1 MKVLIVSHNPMIPT
15 NNMGKTIRVYFD
27 DFQVSE
33 LAQFYIRPEVPS
45 DGSVCQNYFR
55 FTDKDAVMSI
65 FSFRERGA
73 VYGQKDIQPVKHSVG
88 TGALE
93 PVYQF
98 GRRRTAG
105 SYFLRNLLWKLSRWE
120 TWKLW
125 KWVDDFN
132 PDVIFF
138 ASGDY
143 GFMYDIARKI
153 AEHTG
158 KPLAVACVDD
168 YYIHNRNGGHLFG
181 RMVHKAFLRTV
192 NKTMARASM
201 IFTICESMAREY
213 EAMFGK
219 PCHVLHTSAQKQ
231 EMPQNVQSHDISYLG
246 NLGLNRN
253 EQLVQ
258 MGRALQKLDIPGI
271 PKYIDVYSGERNPE
285 ILKILTPENGIRF
298 HGAVSAE
305 KVLEIMQGSMAIIHT
320 ESFDPAIQQMT
331 RVSVSTK
338 IADSLMN
345 GPCLIAHGPE
355 GIASMDYLKKNG
367 AAYVIT
373 DPDALPVGLAEILT
387 DAALRE
393 QIMANARVL
402 ADKNHSMQVNSQKV
416 RQWLREICE

>member
-1 MKVLIVSHNPMIPT
+1 
-15 NNMGKTIRVYFD
+15 
-27 DFQVSE
+27 
-33 LAQFYIRPEVPS
+33 
-45 DGSVCQNYFR
+45 
-55 FTDKDAVMSI
+55 MSI
-65 FSFRERGA
+65 FTFRERGA

-105 SYFLRNLLWKLSRWE
+105 IYFLRNLLWKLSRWE
-120 TWKLW
+120 TGKLW

-231 EMPQNVQSHDISYLG
+231 EMPQNVQSHDIS
-246 NLGLNRN
+246 
-253 EQLVQ
+253 
-258 MGRALQKLDIPGI
+258 
-271 PKYIDVYSGERNPE
+271 
-285 ILKILTPENGIRF
+285 
-298 HGAVSAE
+298 
-305 KVLEIMQGSMAIIHT
+305 
-320 ESFDPAIQQMT
+320 
-331 RVSVSTK
+331 
-338 IADSLMN
+338 
-345 GPCLIAHGPE
+345 
-355 GIASMDYLKKNG
+355 
-367 AAYVIT
+367 
-373 DPDALPVGLAEILT
+373 
-387 DAALRE
+387 
-393 QIMANARVL
+393 
-402 ADKNHSMQVNSQKV
+402 
-416 RQWLREICE
+416 

>member
-1 MKVLIVSHNPMIPT
+1 MKVLIISHNPTSIT
-15 NNMGKTIRVYFD
+15 NSMGKTILSYFR
-27 DFQVSE
+27 DFNVDE
-33 LAQFYIRPEVPS
+33 VAQFYIRPEAPS
-45 DGSVCQNYFR
+45 DGSVCRNYFR
-55 FTDKDAVMSI
+55 FTDKDAVRSI
-65 FSFRERGA
+65 LSLREQGCVFSET
-73 VYGQKDIQPVKHSVG
+73 DIQPVDAPVG

-98 GRRRTAG
+98 GSKRTA
-105 SYFLRNLLWKLSRWE
+105 SIYFLRNLLWKLSRWE
-120 TWKLW
+120 TGKLW

-231 EMPQNVQSHDISYLG
+231 EMPQNVQSHGISYLG

-285 ILKILTPENGIRF
+285 KLKILTPENGIRF

-305 KVLEIMQGSMAIIHT
+305 KVLEIMQRSMAIIHT

-331 RVSVSTK
+331 RFSVSTK

-355 GIASMDYLKKNG
+355 GIASMDYLKENG

-373 DPDALPVGLAEILT
+373 DPDALAEGLTEILT
-387 DAALRE
+387 DAALR
-393 QIMANARVL
+393 QRIMANARAL
-402 ADKNHSMQVNSQKV
+402 AQKNHSMQVNPRKV